1 MIKNIDKK
9 VKNAIMI
16 GTLCSVSYLAVYFA
30 RNILSVV
37 TPQMIEEGFRE
48 EYIGSVS
55 SLFLYFYA
63 VGQLV
68 NGLIGDKIKARYM
81 LSLGLIFAGVC
92 NFLFPVFIGASV
104 PTHIIYGMTGFF
116 LSMIY
121 APMTKVVSENT
132 EPVYA
137 ERCSLGYTF
146 ASLFGSPLAGLVATV
161 FLWRAVFNIGGAS
174 LVFMGALCFTMFL
187 KMEKSGII
195 KYNRFDIPKKEKGGG
210 IKILLE
216 HEIVKFT
223 FVSVLT
229 GVVRTAV
236 VFWLPTYLVQ
246 YLGYSVSQSQLIFTV
261 ATLIISLSAFVA
273 IFLYERLGRNM
284 NLSLLITFASSAFFF
299 LLTYLIK
306 IPVVNIVFIILA
318 ILMSNAA
325 SSVLWSIYCPSLRDT
340 GKVSSATGFLDFM
353 SYVAAGISNTLFA
366 TAAPVWGWGKLI
378 LVWTVLMAAGIL
390 LAVPKKK

>member
-1 MIKNIDKK
+1 MNIDKK

-16 GTLCSVSYLAVYFA
+16 GSLCSISYLAIYLA

-63 VGQLV
+63 IGQLV

-81 LSLGLIFAGVC
+81 LSLGLLLGGLC
-92 NFLFPVFIGASV
+92 NFLFPIFIGSSV

-146 ASLFGSPLAGLVATV
+146 ASLFGSPLAGVFATA
-161 FLWRAVFNIGGAS
+161 FAWRTVFNIGGTS
-174 LVFMGALCFTMFL
+174 LLVMGILCFVLFL

-216 HEIVKFT
+216 REIVKFT
-223 FVSVLT
+223 LVSVLT

-246 YLGYSVSQSQLIFTV
+246 HLGYSVSQSQLIFSV
-261 ATLIISLSAFVA
+261 ATLVISMSVFVA
-273 IFLYERLGRNM
+273 IILYERLERKM
-284 NLSLLITFASSAFFF
+284 NLSLFIVFTTSAICF
-299 LLTYLIK
+299 LLTYLVKTPALNLIF
-306 IPVVNIVFIILA
+306 IVLA
-318 ILMSNAA
+318 ILMSNSA
-325 SSVLWSIYCPSLRDT
+325 SSILWSIYCPSLRDT
-340 GKVSSATGFLDFM
+340 GMVSSATGFLDFM
-353 SYVAAGISNTLFA
+353 SYIAAGISNTLFA
-366 TAAPVWGWGKLI
+366 TAAPILGWGKLI
-378 LVWTVLMAAGIL
+378 LVWMGLMTIGAL
-390 LAVPKKK
+390 LAIPKRK